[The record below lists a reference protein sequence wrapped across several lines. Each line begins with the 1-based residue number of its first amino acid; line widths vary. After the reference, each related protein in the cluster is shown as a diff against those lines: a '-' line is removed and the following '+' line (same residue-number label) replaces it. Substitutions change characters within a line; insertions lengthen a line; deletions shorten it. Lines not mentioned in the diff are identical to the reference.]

1 MLNLRNLKH
10 LFICNFLLLK
20 KLVGMNND
28 LGNYRK
34 SYDKGSLLE
43 SGISDNPLEL
53 FQKWFSEVDQH
64 FPQDETNAMTLSTL
78 GLDCFPNGRVVLLKK
93 YMQQGFI
100 FYTNYESEKG
110 KSIIAHPKVSL
121 SFHWAGAERQVIIK
135 GKAEKIAADV
145 SDGYF
150 ESRPRG
156 SQLGAHASQQSTV
169 VPNRHTLE
177 NQLKTLEE
185 KFKNKSIPRPEFW
198 GGFIVKP
205 IEIEFWQGRANRLHD
220 RIRYQ
225 LQSDLNWKI
234 ERLSP

>member
-1 MLNLRNLKH
+1 
-10 LFICNFLLLK
+10 
-20 KLVGMNND
+20 MNND

-43 SGISDNPLEL
+43 AHISENPLEL
-53 FQKWFSEVDQH
+53 FQKWFFEVDQH

-78 GLDCFPNGRVVLLKK
+78 GEDGFPKGRVVLLKK
-93 YMQQGFI
+93 YTHEGFV

-110 KSIIAHPKVSL
+110 KAIIAHPKVSL

-135 GKAEKIAADV
+135 GDVEKIAANL

-169 VPNRHTLE
+169 VSGREVIE

-185 KFKNKSIPRPEFW
+185 KFENKPIPRPEFW

-205 IEIEFWQGRANRLHD
+205 VEIEFWQGRANRLHD

>member
-1 MLNLRNLKH
+1 M
-10 LFICNFLLLK
+10 K

-64 FPQDETNAMTLSTL
+64 FPEDETNAMTLSTL
-78 GLDCFPNGRVVLLKK
+78 GLDGFPKGRVVLLKK

-135 GKAEKIAADV
+135 GKAEKIAVDV

-169 VPNRHTLE
+169 VPNRQTLE

>member
-1 MLNLRNLKH
+1 
-10 LFICNFLLLK
+10 
-20 KLVGMNND
+20 MNND

-34 SYDKGSLLE
+34 SYNKGSLLE
-43 SGISDNPLEL
+43 TDISENPLEL
-53 FQKWFSEVDQH
+53 FQKWFFEVDQH

-78 GLDCFPNGRVVLLKK
+78 GEDGFPKGRVVLLKK
-93 YMQQGFI
+93 YTHEGFI

-110 KSIIAHPKVSL
+110 KAIVAHPKVSL

-135 GKAEKIAADV
+135 GNAEKIATNL

-156 SQLGAHASQQSTV
+156 SQLGAHASHQSTV
-169 VPNRHTLE
+169 VSSREVLE

-185 KFKNKSIPRPEFW
+185 KFENKSIPRPEFW